1 MLSIIHKKAYQD
13 FLDLLAKLQS
23 DRTAFGQSRDCY
35 GFDFPASTIHKD
47 PIWQEL
53 VAIFQHRIITLTDEE
68 LETEVASRWISL
80 QTEIQRGFRLLQT
93 EWLFWQSARQPA
105 TRKAKEASVRE
116 QLQKL
121 IDYCQ
126 AMLTL

>member
-1 MLSIIHKKAYQD
+1 MLSIIHKKAYQN
-13 FLDLLAKLQS
+13 FLDVLVRLQS
-23 DRTAFGQSRDCY
+23 DRQSLDS
-35 GFDFPASTIHKD
+35 PASTIDKD
-47 PIWQEL
+47 AIWQEL
-53 VAIFQHRIITLTDEE
+53 VEIFQHRIITLTDED
-68 LETEVASRWISL
+68 LETEVAGRWISL

-105 TRKAKEASVRE
+105 TKKAKEKSVSQ

-121 IDYCQ
+121 ISYCQ